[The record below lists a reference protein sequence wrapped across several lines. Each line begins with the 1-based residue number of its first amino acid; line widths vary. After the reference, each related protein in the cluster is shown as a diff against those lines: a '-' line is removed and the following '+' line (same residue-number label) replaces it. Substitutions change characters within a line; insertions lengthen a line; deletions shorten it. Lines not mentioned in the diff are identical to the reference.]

1 MQVRQRGACSRADA
15 GWAYRRLCPGGTR
28 VAATAAVHA
37 GDRTAARVPVWEK
50 DEGGGGAGSARER
63 EYWKSAGTCL
73 RSFQRP
79 ADACFGGASGQRA
92 PRPGLHCSPCP
103 GSPVGTRCMEAS
115 GAHGPRGARPPSML
129 GISQGIVPRLRPRPD
144 AAAQLHACSGA
155 AGPHCVCACPCVLS
169 VVEGPNRA
177 EYERRRCV
185 LCRMFGSQFVQKTT
199 MLWGD
204 DKKKVVKKGNEW
216 VSCASWGA
224 H

>member
-1 MQVRQRGACSRADA
+1 VCKCDSAELAHGRTQGGHIA
-15 GWAYRRLCPGGTR
+15 GYVQEALAWRRRLRFTPETGLPHECRLGR
-28 VAATAAVHA
+28 
-37 GDRTAARVPVWEK
+37 RTGER
-50 DEGGGGAGSARER
+50 GAGSARER